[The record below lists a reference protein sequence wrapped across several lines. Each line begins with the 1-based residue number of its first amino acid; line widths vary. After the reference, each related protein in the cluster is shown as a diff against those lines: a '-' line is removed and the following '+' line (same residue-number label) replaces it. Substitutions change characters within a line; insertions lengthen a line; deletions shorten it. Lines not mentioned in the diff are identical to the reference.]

1 MRESEI
7 RRRLT
12 EVTKQLDEEKRA
24 RERAEQTAADLARAL
39 VQQQPEVCTS
49 TPPLPPLPPLPPSPT
64 PPPPPKPAP
73 TRIPRRCLRLYAT
86 PLPDWPP
93 TDFPIVTLY
102 ACQTFDPPVGNPP
115 IITWSITS
123 CLQKAGK

>member
-7 RRRLT
+7 RRRLA

-39 VQQQPEVCTS
+39 VQQQPVV
-49 TPPLPPLPPLPPSPT
+49 LPPLPPL
-64 PPPPPKPAP
+64 PPPKPAP
-73 TRIPRRCLRLYAT
+73 TRIPGGVYAYAT

-102 ACQTFDPPVGNPP
+102 ACQTFDPPAGNPP
-115 IITWSITS
+115 IITWSTTS
-123 CLQKAGK
+123 CLQRRVNELRRK